1 LPSQAR
7 PRIASK
13 WVLALLLASQA
24 IASAAAQESSCG
36 ARAPD
41 DPRPRVGLALGGGGA
56 RGIAHISVLEA
67 IEQAGVKVDCV
78 AGTSMGSLVGA
89 LYASGKTPAEIEQFV
104 LGIEWERL
112 FNDSLE
118 RRERSFRRK
127 ADDRIAVN
135 SIGVGV
141 QKSKLKLTTGVLAG
155 QRILMLFERMTLPV
169 SGIDDFDR
177 LPIPYRAVATDINTA
192 EAVVIDHGSLALAMR
207 ASMSLPGVFNPV
219 EIDGRVLVD
228 GGLVNQV
235 PVDVVRDMGADIV
248 IAVDVGTPLEKL
260 DVDASLVAVL
270 NQMTGMLTTGNTRAQ
285 LATLGSRDILIV
297 PALGK
302 DVGTGDFTKGTQA
315 LEIGDKAAASAMSR
329 LTALAQEQRGTDPT
343 LAARPQ
349 PVPRP
354 AGTPEAIEFVR
365 LDNRTA
371 YDDAFFLDRLD
382 VPLGQPLDVDDLE
395 QQLQRIYG
403 TETFALVS
411 YQVVEENGRR
421 GMVVQAKPKPQGPVY
436 LQAGLSVDADFE
448 GTSNTNLR
456 AGLLFAPL
464 SSYGAEGRIL
474 AQIGNEPALAATYYH
489 PFDPRNRNIMFLS
502 AEILNPEIN
511 VFDTDGN
518 NTATYTAS
526 LGAVE
531 GAWLREFGNYGAL
544 QIGLRRGAGEA
555 EVQTGD
561 PALPEDKFQVG
572 ELVAAITVDRL
583 DSVYF
588 PRDGYFGRLGYR
600 RSEEALGADTDF
612 EQVDLDLVY
621 AHRFGLHSI
630 ELIARYHST
639 VSGVAP
645 IQSIYRLGGRGKLVG
660 FRSNELTGQ
669 HYGVLAGGY
678 VYELADVFGRAALL
692 GSTVEYGNAWQ
703 ARDDI
708 SLSDA
713 IWNGSVYFGF
723 DSWLGP
729 VMLGVGVREGGD
741 GTVFVKISDQF

>member
-1 LPSQAR
+1 MPSQTC
-7 PRIASK
+7 PRIASQCA
-13 WVLALLLASQA
+13 LLLLLASQA
-24 IASAAAQESSCG
+24 FASAAAQESSCG
-36 ARAPD
+36 SRTPD

-56 RGIAHISVLEA
+56 RGIAHISVLKA

-89 LYASGKTPAEIEQFV
+89 MYASGKTPAEIEQLV
-104 LGIEWERL
+104 LSIDWERL

-118 RRERSFRRK
+118 RRERSYRRK
-127 ADDRIAVN
+127 ADDRLAVN
-135 SIGVGV
+135 SIGVGLDRG
-141 QKSKLKLTTGVLAG
+141 KLKLTTGVLAG

-177 LPIPYRAVATDINTA
+177 LPIPYRAVATDINTGA
-192 EAVVIDHGSLALAMR
+192 PFVIDHGSLALAMR
-207 ASMSLPGVFNPV
+207 ASMSLPGIFNPV
-219 EIDGRVLVD
+219 EIDGHVLVD

-235 PVDVVRDMGADIV
+235 PVDVVRDMGADVV

-285 LATLGSRDILIV
+285 LETLESRDILIV

-302 DVGTGDFTKGTQA
+302 DVGTSDFTKGTQA
-315 LEIGDKAAASAMSR
+315 LEIGDKAAASAMPR
-329 LTALAQEQRGTDPT
+329 LTTLALEQRGADPG
-343 LAARPQ
+343 LAAE
-349 PVPRP
+349 PVSKPVSTP
-354 AGTPEAIEFVR
+354 AAIEFVR
-365 LDNRTA
+365 LDNRTG

-382 VPLGQPLDVDDLE
+382 VPLGKPLDVDDLE

-421 GMVVQAKPKPQGPVY
+421 GMVVQARPKPQGPVY
-436 LQAGLSVDADFE
+436 LQAGLSVDSDFE

-464 SSYGAEGRIL
+464 TRYGAEARIL
-474 AQIGNEPALAATYYH
+474 AQIGNEPALAATYFH
-489 PFDPRNRNIMFLS
+489 PVDPRNRNNLFVA
-502 AEILNPEIN
+502 AEILNPQIN
-511 VFDTDGN
+511 IFDTEGN
-518 NTATYTAS
+518 NTATYTTQ
-526 LGAVE
+526 LGALE
-531 GAWLREFGNYGAL
+531 AAWVREFGNYGAL
-544 QIGLRRGAGEA
+544 QLGLRRGAGKA

-561 PALPEDKFQVG
+561 PGLPEPDFQIG
-572 ELVAAITVDRL
+572 EIAAVITVDRL

-600 RSEEALGADTDF
+600 RSDEALGADTDF
-612 EQVDLDLVY
+612 DQLDLDLVY
-621 AHRFGLHSI
+621 AHRFGLHAI
-630 ELIARYHST
+630 ELGARYHST
-639 VSGVAP
+639 ISGFAP
-645 IQSIYRLGGRGKLVG
+645 IQSIYRLGGRGRLVG

-669 HYGVLAGGY
+669 HYAVLLGGY
-678 VYELADVFGRAALL
+678 VYELADAFGRPALL
-692 GSTVEYGNAWQ
+692 ASTVEYGNAWQ
-703 ARDDI
+703 DRDDI
-708 SLSDA
+708 SLTDG

-729 VMLGVGVREGGD
+729 VMFGVGVREGGK
-741 GTVFVKISDQF
+741 GTVFLKISDQF

>member
-1 LPSQAR
+1 MARQTR
-7 PRIASK
+7 PRPGKSHWI
-13 WVLALLLASQA
+13 LFLLLAAQ
-24 IASAAAQESSCG
+24 AAAADAAQTSSCG
-36 ARAPD
+36 TRAPD
-41 DPRPRVGLALGGGGA
+41 DTRPRVGLALGGGGA
-56 RGIAHISVLEA
+56 RGIAHVSVLKA

-89 LYASGKTPAEIEQFV
+89 LYATGRTPDEIEQQV
-104 LGIEWERL
+104 LSIDWDRL

-127 ADDRIAVN
+127 ADDRLAVN
-135 SIGVGV
+135 SIGVGIEEGR
-141 QKSKLKLTTGVLAG
+141 LKLTTGVLAG

-169 SGIDDFDR
+169 SGINDFDR

-192 EAVVIDHGSLALAMR
+192 EPVVIDHGSLALAMR
-207 ASMSLPGVFNPV
+207 ASMSLPGIFNPV

-228 GGLVNQV
+228 GGLANQV
-235 PVDVVRDMGADIV
+235 PVDVVREMGADVV

-302 DVGTGDFTKGTQA
+302 EVGTSDFTKGKQA
-315 LEIGDKAAASAMSR
+315 LEIGDKAAASAMPR
-329 LTALAQEQRGTDPT
+329 LASLAREQGSADPM
-343 LAARPQ
+343 LAAQ
-349 PVPRP
+349 PESRHAATP
-354 AGTPEAIEFVR
+354 AAIEFVR

-382 VPLGQPLDVDDLE
+382 VPLGQPLDVDDIE

-421 GMVVQAKPKPQGPVY
+421 GIVVQAQPKPQGPVY
-436 LQAGLSVDADFE
+436 LQAGLSVDSDFE

-474 AQIGNEPALAATYYH
+474 AQIGNEPALAATYFH
-489 PFDPRNRNIMFLS
+489 PFDPRNRNNLFAA
-502 AEILNPEIN
+502 AELLNPQLN
-511 VFDTDGN
+511 VFDTEGN
-518 NTATYTAS
+518 NTATYTAR
-526 LGAVE
+526 LAALE
-531 GAWLREFGNYGAL
+531 AAWVREFSNYGAV
-544 QIGLRRGAGEA
+544 QIGIRRGAGEA

-561 PALPEDKFQVG
+561 PGLPDVNFQVG
-572 ELVAAITVDRL
+572 EVAAVITVDRL

-588 PRDGYFGRLGYR
+588 PRDGYFGRLGYK
-600 RSEEALGADTDF
+600 RSDEALGADTDF
-612 EQVDLDLVY
+612 DQLDLDLIY
-621 AHRFGLHSI
+621 AHRFGLHAI
-630 ELIARYHST
+630 ELGARYHST
-639 VSGVAP
+639 ISGVAP
-645 IQSIYRLGGRGKLVG
+645 IQSIYRLGGRGRLVG
-660 FRSNELTGQ
+660 FRSNEITGQ
-669 HYGVLAGGY
+669 DYAVLLGGY
-678 VYELADVFGRAALL
+678 VYELADVFGRPVLL
-692 GSTVEYGNAWQ
+692 ASTVEYGNAWQ
-703 ARDDI
+703 DRDEM
-708 SLSDA
+708 SLTDG

-729 VMLGVGVREGGD
+729 VMFGVGAREGGK
-741 GTVFVKISDQF
+741 GTVFLQISDQF

>member
-1 LPSQAR
+1 MPSQTC
-7 PRIASK
+7 PRIASQCA
-13 WVLALLLASQA
+13 LLLLLASQA
-24 IASAAAQESSCG
+24 FASVAAQESSCG
-36 ARAPD
+36 SRAPD

-56 RGIAHISVLEA
+56 RGIAHISVLKA

-89 LYASGKTPAEIEQFV
+89 MYASGKTPAEIEQFV
-104 LGIEWERL
+104 LSIDWERL

-118 RRERSFRRK
+118 RRERSYRRK
-127 ADDRIAVN
+127 ADDRLAVN
-135 SIGVGV
+135 SIGVGLDRG
-141 QKSKLKLTTGVLAG
+141 KLKLTTGVLAG

-177 LPIPYRAVATDINTA
+177 LPIPYRAVATDINTGA
-192 EAVVIDHGSLALAMR
+192 PFVIDHGSLALAMR
-207 ASMSLPGVFNPV
+207 ASMSLPGIFNPV
-219 EIDGRVLVD
+219 EIDGHVLVD

-235 PVDVVRDMGADIV
+235 PVDVVRDMGADAV

-270 NQMTGMLTTGNTRAQ
+270 NQMTGMLTTGNTHAQ

-302 DVGTGDFTKGTQA
+302 DVGTGDFTKGKQA
-315 LEIGDKAAASAMSR
+315 LEIGDQAATSAMPR
-329 LTALAQEQRGTDPT
+329 LTTLASEQRGADPG
-343 LAARPQ
+343 LAAQ
-349 PVPRP
+349 PAAKAASTP
-354 AGTPEAIEFVR
+354 AAIEFVR
-365 LDNRTA
+365 LDNRTG

-382 VPLGQPLDVDDLE
+382 VPLGKPLDVDDLE

-421 GMVVQAKPKPQGPVY
+421 GMVVQARPKPQGPVY
-436 LQAGLSVDADFE
+436 LQAGLSVDSDFE

-464 SSYGAEGRIL
+464 TRYGAEARIL
-474 AQIGNEPALAATYYH
+474 AQIGNEPALAATYFH
-489 PFDPRNRNIMFLS
+489 PLDPRNRNNLFLA

-511 VFDTDGN
+511 IFDTEGN
-518 NTATYTAS
+518 NTATYTTQW
-526 LGAVE
+526 GALE
-531 GAWLREFGNYGAL
+531 AAWVREFGNYGAA
-544 QIGLRRGAGEA
+544 QVGLRRGAGKA

-561 PALPEDKFQVG
+561 PGLPEPDFQIG
-572 ELVAAITVDRL
+572 EVAAVITVDRL

-600 RSEEALGADTDF
+600 RSDEALGADTDF
-612 EQVDLDLVY
+612 DQLDLDLVY
-621 AHRFGLHSI
+621 AHRFGLHAI
-630 ELIARYHST
+630 ELGARYHST
-639 VSGVAP
+639 ISGVAP
-645 IQSIYRLGGRGKLVG
+645 IQSIYRLGGRGRLVG

-669 HYGVLAGGY
+669 HYAVLLGGY
-678 VYELADVFGRAALL
+678 VYELADVFGRPALL
-692 GSTVEYGNAWQ
+692 ASTVEYGNAWQ
-703 ARDDI
+703 DRDDI
-708 SLSDA
+708 SLTDG

-729 VMLGVGVREGGD
+729 VMFGVGVREGGK
-741 GTVFVKISDQF
+741 GTVFLKISDQF